1 VPEIRVSQSAIV
13 SAPAPVVYGIIADY
27 REGHPAILPRPFFQ
41 GLEVESGGL
50 GAGTRI
56 RVRMRA
62 FGKVRT
68 VHAAVTEPVPG
79 RELVETYFETGAATR
94 FLVEP
99 ADDGRASR
107 VTFETSWRRGGLA
120 GWVERWLA
128 PPYLRGVYRA
138 ELALLEQEAQARV
151 PHHGSG
157 H

>member
-41 GLEVESGGL
+41 GLEVESGGV

-62 FGKVRT
+62 LGKVRT
-68 VHAAVTEPVPG
+68 LHAAVTEPVPG
-79 RELVETYFETGAATR
+79 RELVETYVETGAATR

-107 VTFETSWRRGGLA
+107 VTFETSWRRGGFA
-120 GWVERWLA
+120 GWVERWLV

-151 PHHGSG
+151 PHHGPG